1 MTQFATN
8 ILTGKPV
15 IATHITPTKED
26 LFECPECAMPLTY
39 RQGSEKRCAHFAHPA
54 DTWVIFCSHRTD
66 APKDFK
72 HPSLKKQAKKIEKL
86 VELKHITE
94 KEAKKVLHK
103 VLDYIHKEWNVW
115 RSQYKKR
122 GYEIKELKEENI
134 HLQGQIWEAQS
145 GALSLRDVEEGLERW
160 KKRCEKLEQDLLEAR
175 PTYTWDEELNRL
187 KEKAAK
193 QNTMHKTNLDE
204 KKEEISYLKRV
215 GIFP

>member
-1 MTQFATN
+1 MTQFATS
-8 ILTGKPV
+8 ILTGAPV
-15 IATHITPTKED
+15 IAANITPTKED
-26 LFECPECAMPLTY
+26 LFECTECAMPLTY

-94 KEAKKVLHK
+94 KESKKVLHK

-122 GYEIKELKEENI
+122 GYEIKELKEENMYFHDRCI
-134 HLQGQIWEAQS
+134 DLEVA
-145 GALSLRDVEEGLERW
+145 ARCLERW
-160 KKRCEKLEQDLLEAR
+160 KKRCEKAEQALDAAR
-175 PTYTWDEELNRL
+175 PAYTWDEELKRL
-187 KEKAAK
+187 KEKASKKIAT
-193 QNTMHKTNLDE
+193 QNA
-204 KKEEISYLKRV
+204 EILYLKRV